1 MSTTEVD
8 AKLKDFRALQAE
20 IQNLYSQKTGKLSQF
35 NENTLVKGELDLL
48 SEEIPVYKL
57 VGPVLMTIEIKE
69 AKDNVQK
76 RLEFI
81 EGEIQKLDDAIAK
94 KQGEQADLS
103 ETIQSLQMKMQRE
116 ASAAATAVVQ
126 ESS

>member
-1 MSTTEVD
+1 MSTSEVD

-48 SEEIPVYKL
+48 CEEIPVFKL

-81 EGEIQKLDDAIAK
+81 EGEIQKLDDSIAK

-116 ASAAATAVVQ
+116 ASAAANAVIQ